1 MRKLYFD
8 YVRVMAMVAVIGVHL
23 YGSILSA
30 FDDTAVMHVFD
41 SFTTLGVPIFFSLS
55 GFFALQK
62 KIENVKEYY
71 EKRFIT
77 IVVPFFFYAF
87 IYVFEDNV
95 IQKKDVIGLF
105 WGPNSYLARV
115 LSGNA
120 YGILWY
126 VYVVSIFYL
135 FAPYLNRLIY
145 SCSHKEQR
153 GLFSVVIAF
162 QLLIPLYV
170 HVAPMP
176 PFAGYIPAFTM
187 FIGAVVKSTIGY
199 VAYNLLNF
207 TVNRPIKLLFVVGSF
222 ALYCMNVENAMT
234 LFLFSL
240 YMKTKE
246 KETKLGVIDTIV
258 TSLSR
263 KSYSIYMIHGAAIS
277 AYLTLFSKY
286 ITNGYVLLL
295 FGYVFVLIAAY
306 LFAVVFD
313 KYVVSKAQNAATM
326 IFAKWPVC
334 TMKYGR

>member
-8 YVRVMAMVAVIGVHL
+8 YVRVIAMVAVIGVHL
-23 YGSILSA
+23 YGSILYA
-30 FDDTAVMHVFD
+30 FDDIAIMHVFD

-71 EKRFIT
+71 KKRFVT
-77 IVVPFFFYAF
+77 IIVPFLLYAF

-95 IQKKDVIGLF
+95 IQKKDVLGLF
-105 WGPNSYLARV
+105 WGTNSYLARV

-126 VYVVSIFYL
+126 VYVISIFYL
-135 FAPYLNRLIY
+135 FAPLLLRLIY
-145 SCSHKEQR
+145 SCDLKDQR
-153 GLFSVVIAF
+153 GLFAVVIGF
-162 QLLIPLYV
+162 QLLIPIYTLI
-170 HVAPMP
+170 APEP

-187 FIGAVVKSTIGY
+187 FIGAVVKLTIGY
-199 VAYNLLNF
+199 VAYNLLDF
-207 TVNRPIKLLFVVGSF
+207 AVNRPLKLLFIVGSF
-222 ALYCMNVENAMT
+222 VLYCMNVENAMT

-240 YMKTKE
+240 YLKTKE
-246 KETKLGVIDTIV
+246 KERKLGVIDTIV
-258 TSLSR
+258 MSLSK

-295 FGYVFVLIAAY
+295 FGYVCVLIAAY
-306 LFAVVFD
+306 LFTVVFD
-313 KYVVSKAQNAATM
+313 KCIVSKVQDAAVGFLEKLSVRT
-326 IFAKWPVC
+326 
-334 TMKYGR
+334 TRSGR